1 LCGRDVS
8 LQQQGRRSLTLCNK
22 SFWMIDTQYSTLGV
36 HDVAQLDL
44 RGGELV

>member
-1 LCGRDVS
+1 
-8 LQQQGRRSLTLCNK
+8 
-22 SFWMIDTQYSTLGV
+22 MIDTQYSTLGV